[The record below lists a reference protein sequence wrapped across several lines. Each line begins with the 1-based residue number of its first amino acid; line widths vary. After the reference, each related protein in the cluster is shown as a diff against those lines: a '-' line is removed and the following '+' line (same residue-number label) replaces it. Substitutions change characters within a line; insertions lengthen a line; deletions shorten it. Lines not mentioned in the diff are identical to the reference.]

1 MYRSRLRGS
10 LDKHVLEYL
19 SSMDEDAS
27 LLLYDI
33 IGSEAHSIMLYE
45 QGLISKDELARILE
59 ALESAKEIS
68 PDELMRMKE
77 RYEDVHEALEAYVIS
92 KAGMDAG
99 GKMHTARSRNDQV
112 TLDLRMKVRD
122 DITAIEYAILD
133 LINTLLSRAREC
145 IDAVMPMYTH
155 LQHAQ
160 IGSLS
165 HYLLAYADMLFRD
178 IDRLESC
185 YSRVNLSPLGSSA
198 IGGTSLPVNRE
209 RVASLLGFDGIV
221 ENSIDATSSRD
232 FLIEFCSCLC
242 MIMLDLSR
250 MAEDMVLWSSSEFNY
265 IELPDEL
272 TSTSS
277 VMPQK
282 KNPCPLELM
291 RARASTT
298 LGLFTAM
305 MGIVRSLPSGYNR
318 DLQEGKRIAI
328 DAFKITYDSLLIMKA
343 IVSDLRVKRDNMLNA
358 AEKSYALAL
367 DIAEQ
372 LVQIGIAFRRA
383 HRLVGA
389 LVAYAHEHNKVLRD
403 LSSDEVRVVLDRL
416 NEERSLAETISSIL
430 EIDPAGSLS
439 RRVSRGSTNPS
450 EQKRMIDAREESSR
464 GYRARIR
471 AREERLD
478 DALASLQES
487 VSRFIMHMEQSSP

>member
-1 MYRSRLRGS
+1 MYRSRLKGS
-10 LDKHVLEYL
+10 LDRHALAYL

-27 LLLYDI
+27 LLPYDI

-45 QGLISKDELARILE
+45 QGLISKDELASILE
-59 ALESAKEIS
+59 ALESAKGIS
-68 PDELMRMKE
+68 ADELRSMKE

-92 KAGMDAG
+92 RAGIDAG

-122 DITAIEYAILD
+122 DITAIEYATLD

-145 IDAVMPMYTH
+145 IDAIMPMYTH

-209 RVASLLGFDGIV
+209 RVASLLGFAGIV

-232 FLIEFCSCLC
+232 FLLEFCSSLC

-250 MAEDMVLWSSSEFNY
+250 MAEDMMLWSSSEFNY

-291 RARASTT
+291 RARASTM
-298 LGLFTAM
+298 LGLLTAM

-328 DAFKITYDSLLIMKA
+328 DAFKIAYDSLLMMRA

-358 AEKSYALAL
+358 AEKSYAIAL
-367 DIAEQ
+367 DVAEQ
-372 LVQIGIAFRRA
+372 LVQRGIAFRRA

-389 LVAYAHEHNKVLRD
+389 LVAYAYEHNKVLRD
-403 LSSDEVRVVLDRL
+403 LGIDEVMAVLDRL
-416 NEERSLAETISSIL
+416 DEKGLAEVVSSIL
-430 EIDPAGSLS
+430 RDTDPATSLS
-439 RRVSRGSTNPS
+439 RRASRGSANPT

-464 GYRARIR
+464 EYRARIS
-471 AREERLD
+471 AREARLN
-478 DALASLQES
+478 DALTSLQES
-487 VSRFIMHMEQSSP
+487 VSRFVKCM

>member
-1 MYRSRLRGS
+1 MYRSRLKGS
-10 LDKHVLEYL
+10 LDEHILAYL

-27 LLLYDI
+27 ILHYDI
-33 IGSEAHSIMLYE
+33 AGSEAHSIMLYE

-59 ALESAKEIS
+59 ALESAKNIS
-68 PDELMRMKE
+68 ADELRSMKE
-77 RYEDVHEALEAYVIS
+77 RYEDVHETLEAYVIS

-122 DITAIEYAILD
+122 DITVVEYAILD
-133 LINTLLSRAREC
+133 LIDALLARAREC

-160 IGSLS
+160 IGSFS
-165 HYLLAYADMLFRD
+165 HYLLAYTDMLFRD
-178 IDRLESC
+178 VDRLESC
-185 YSRVNLSPLGSSA
+185 YARVNLSPLGSSA

-209 RVASLLGFDGIV
+209 RVASLLGFNGIV

-232 FLIEFCSCLC
+232 FLLEFCSSLC
-242 MIMLDLSR
+242 ITMLDLSR
-250 MAEDMVLWSSSEFNY
+250 MAEDLVLWSSSEFNY

-272 TSTSS
+272 ASTSS

-291 RARASTT
+291 RARASTV
-298 LGLFTAM
+298 LGLLTAI

-318 DLQEGKRIAI
+318 DLQEGKRIAL
-328 DAFKITYDSLLIMKA
+328 DVSKIAYDSLLIMKA
-343 IVSDLRVKRDNMLNA
+343 IISDLRVKRDSMLDA
-358 AEKSYALAL
+358 AEKSYAIAL
-367 DIAEQ
+367 DVAEQ
-372 LVQIGIAFRRA
+372 LVQRGIAFRVA

-389 LVAYAHEHNKVLRD
+389 LVAYAHEHSMTLRD
-403 LSSDEVRVVLDRL
+403 LGIDEVRVALDRL
-416 NEERSLAETISSIL
+416 DEKGSLVEFISSIL
-430 EIDPAGSLS
+430 KDADPASSLS
-439 RRVSRGSTNPS
+439 RRISRGSANPS
-450 EQKRMIDAREESSR
+450 EQKRMIDAREERSR
-464 GYRARIR
+464 EYRARISV
-471 AREERLD
+471 REERLK

-487 VSRFIMHMEQSSP
+487 VGRFIKHVEQ